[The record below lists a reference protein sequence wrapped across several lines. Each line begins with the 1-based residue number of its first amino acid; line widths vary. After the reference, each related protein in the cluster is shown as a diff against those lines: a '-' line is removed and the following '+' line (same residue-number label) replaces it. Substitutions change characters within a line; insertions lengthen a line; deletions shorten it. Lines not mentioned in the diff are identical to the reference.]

1 MINKIALAGCG
12 NVGTALLEILHE
24 KRTVLEDTYG
34 FKFEVTL
41 VTDLM
46 KGTVANPDGLDLGEL
61 LRCIREDRSFAKLPQ
76 KNGTFAELLDISQA
90 TMLAE
95 ATPTDRVTGEP
106 GLTHLRTA
114 LTKGVSVTTTN
125 KGPISL
131 AYEELKELAKA
142 NGAKIRCEGTVMSG
156 TPLIEMVV
164 RGMAGCTV
172 QKIEGILNGT
182 TNFMLTRM
190 EEGKTYAEAL
200 EEAQAKGYAEADPSG
215 DVEGWDAAVKVSI
228 MSEIFFGKKIDTSD
242 IERIGITEITPEK
255 IKSAKDAGFKVK
267 LIAGIEDS
275 ADGFRAYVVPKDI
288 PFSHPLATINEA
300 TNAITITTDYLG
312 DVTLTGPGAGRK
324 ETGQALLTDLIAM
337 A

>member
-24 KRTVLEDTYG
+24 KRAVLEEKYG
-34 FKFEVTL
+34 FRYEVTL

-46 KGTVANPDGLDLGEL
+46 KGTVADPGGLNLGEL

-76 KNGTFAELLDISQA
+76 TGGTFAELLEISQA

-95 ATPTDRVTGEP
+95 ATPTDRTTGEP
-106 GLTHLRTA
+106 GLTHLKTA
-114 LTKGVSVTTTN
+114 LAKGVSVTTTN

-131 AYEELKELAKA
+131 AYEELKELAGK

-172 QKIEGILNGT
+172 QRVEGILNGT

-200 EEAQAKGYAEADPSG
+200 KEAQTKGYAEADPSG
-215 DVEGWDAAVKVSI
+215 DVEGWDAAMKVSI
-228 MSEIFFGKKIDTSD
+228 MSEIFFGKKLGVSE
-242 IERIGITEITPEK
+242 IERVGITEITPDK
-255 IKSAKDAGFKVK
+255 IKAAKEAGCKVK
-267 LIAGIEDS
+267 LIACIEDGS
-275 ADGFRAYVVPKDI
+275 DGFKAYVAPKEI
-288 PFSHPLATINEA
+288 QFSHPLATINEA
-300 TNAITITTDYLG
+300 TNAITITTDNLG